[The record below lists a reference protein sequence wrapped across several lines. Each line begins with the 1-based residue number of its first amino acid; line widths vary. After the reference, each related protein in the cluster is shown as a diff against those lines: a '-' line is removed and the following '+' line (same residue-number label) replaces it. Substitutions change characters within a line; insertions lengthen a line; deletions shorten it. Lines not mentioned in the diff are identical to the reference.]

1 MALLIAGVLSS
12 LLYLA
17 ADVLGGMR
25 YPGYDFT
32 SQAVSELMAIGAP
45 TERFVDALFI
55 MYGLLALVFGIG
67 VFREGAGRS
76 RMLRVAGAL
85 LIANAAIGLTLPT
98 LFEMYQRGGDPRSD
112 IPHIIVTG
120 ILVMLQLAAVGLA
133 ASALGKR
140 FRRYSF
146 ATLIMGIVLGVV
158 SVPYSFRVDAGQP
171 TPGFG
176 ILERILIYGFMLWV
190 TVLAIALLR
199 SGRAGI

>member
-98 LFEMYQRGGDPRSD
+98 LFEMYQRCGDPRSD